1 MPFFQLLNDQIW
13 LILIIMSVNGK
24 NVVIVLGM
32 HRSGT
37 SLVTR
42 GVATF
47 GAELG
52 TNLVSPAFDNPM
64 GFWEDKTFVSINNR
78 VLEAI
83 GQSYESM
90 AIIPG
95 NLNHDKRTG
104 EIRQEAAE
112 LIKEKISES
121 SLWVVKDPRTSRL
134 LSFWKPIFDEYELTV
149 EYVIAVRHPL
159 SVAESLKT
167 RNDFPIMKSLLLWLE
182 HYVACVSE
190 TRLERR
196 VFVDYDMLIDNPYKE
211 LERLGSMLGMLDGNR
226 ANLSIES
233 FVSGYISDELRHT
246 RYTRNDLLQTPG
258 ILADLSSAYELLQ
271 DVSQDKISATNADFI
286 TQWAGIAARLE
297 DFAPVLNFL
306 YQRDYEAIVKNIEL
320 VGLRDQMAVL
330 KSELATNQ
338 QVATEQKSQIAN
350 LSTAV
355 SKMESRIADLNRKLK
370 ENQSLATSLE
380 QEVAKRDAQV
390 ARHRQALT
398 DREAE
403 VRKRCRKYYTKRTA
417 L

>member
-1 MPFFQLLNDQIW
+1 
-13 LILIIMSVNGK
+13 MSVNGK

-121 SLWVVKDPRTSRL
+121 SL
-134 LSFWKPIFDEYELTV
+134 
-149 EYVIAVRHPL
+149 
-159 SVAESLKT
+159 
-167 RNDFPIMKSLLLWLE
+167 MG
-182 HYVACVSE
+182 C
-190 TRLERR
+190 ER
-196 VFVDYDMLIDNPYKE
+196 
-211 LERLGSMLGMLDGNR
+211 S
-226 ANLSIES
+226 
-233 FVSGYISDELRHT
+233 
-246 RYTRNDLLQTPG
+246 
-258 ILADLSSAYELLQ
+258 
-271 DVSQDKISATNADFI
+271 
-286 TQWAGIAARLE
+286 
-297 DFAPVLNFL
+297 
-306 YQRDYEAIVKNIEL
+306 KN
-320 VGLRDQMAVL
+320 
-330 KSELATNQ
+330 
-338 QVATEQKSQIAN
+338 
-350 LSTAV
+350 
-355 SKMESRIADLNRKLK
+355 
-370 ENQSLATSLE
+370 
-380 QEVAKRDAQV
+380 
-390 ARHRQALT
+390 
-398 DREAE
+398 
-403 VRKRCRKYYTKRTA
+403 
-417 L
+417 

>member
-1 MPFFQLLNDQIW
+1 
-13 LILIIMSVNGK
+13 
-24 NVVIVLGM
+24 
-32 HRSGT
+32 
-37 SLVTR
+37 
-42 GVATF
+42 
-47 GAELG
+47 
-52 TNLVSPAFDNPM
+52 
-64 GFWEDKTFVSINNR
+64 
-78 VLEAI
+78 
-83 GQSYESM
+83 
-90 AIIPG
+90 
-95 NLNHDKRTG
+95 
-104 EIRQEAAE
+104 
-112 LIKEKISES
+112 
-121 SLWVVKDPRTSRL
+121 
-134 LSFWKPIFDEYELTV
+134 
-149 EYVIAVRHPL
+149 
-159 SVAESLKT
+159 
-167 RNDFPIMKSLLLWLE
+167 
-182 HYVACVSE
+182 
-190 TRLERR
+190 
-196 VFVDYDMLIDNPYKE
+196 MLIDNPYKE

-246 RYTRNDLLQTPG
+246 RYSRNDLLQTPG

-403 VRKRCRKYYTKRTA
+403 VRKHDAENTILRERLCEQNDELNRIFSSRSWRLTQPLRTIGRFMKKLNA